1 MSLFLKRLSPTDG
14 SDIYALTQV
23 IPKEENGFYNPAN
36 GLSIEEFPAWLKQQH
51 EFSQGIG
58 LPDCWMPQTIYWL
71 YDGDRPAGMCKL
83 RPILSEA
90 LLKNGG
96 NIGYAIAPFAR
107 GKGYGKEQLRLV
119 LQEAKK
125 LGLKKSLSPPITAT
139 KPPSAWRWLTEASL
153 KRCRKTNTISGST
166 YDH

>member
-1 MSLFLKRLSPTDG
+1 MALHLRRLSPADG
-14 SDIYALTQV
+14 PDIYALTQL

-36 GLSIEEFPAWLKQQH
+36 GLSIEEFQVWLQQQH

-58 LPDCWMPQTIYWL
+58 LPDGWMPQTIYWL
-71 YDGDRPAGMCKL
+71 YDGEQPAGMCKL
-83 RPILSEA
+83 RPVLNEA

-125 LGLKKSLSPPITAT
+125 LGLSKVLITASNDN
-139 KPPSAWRWLTEASL
+139 KASIGVAL
-153 KRCRKTNTISGST
+153 ANGGAIEKVSEEEHYIWITL
-166 YDH
+166 